1 MRYFL
6 LLLFICVTFNSTA
19 IIAAE
24 DDPFSAPTEQQQNQA
39 VDGLAAPMYK
49 PLMERYILDELRAV
63 RQDQQKLREDV
74 TKQVTHAQLDTADRA
89 ITYTTDTI
97 NNVFFII
104 TATASILV
112 LVGWNSL
119 RDVKNKVEDIV
130 NTRVSVITDEYEDR
144 LKILEEKLRVRS
156 EEILSNQ
163 ERISVT
169 NEVHSLWM
177 RANLESD
184 FANKIEIF
192 DEILKRKPEDV
203 EAIAYKADA
212 LLEINDTTQAIE
224 LCNQAIEI
232 DSDYGYAYWQRACA
246 YALIH
251 EHADALAD
259 IKMALDYSPNLR
271 NELLHES
278 AFASLHDNQSFNEI
292 LSATSV

>member
-1 MRYFL
+1 MLMRYYFYLLCIFFTLFL
-6 LLLFICVTFNSTA
+6 TSAN
-19 IIAAE
+19 AAE
-24 DDPFSAPTEQQQNQA
+24 QQTEAPSKLQEQQALEQ
-39 VDGLAAPMYK
+39 LKEPMYK
-49 PLMERYILDELRAV
+49 PLMERYILDELKAV

-89 ITYTTDTI
+89 LTYTTDTI

-163 ERISVT
+163 ERISIT

-184 FANKIEIF
+184 YANKIEIF

-212 LLEINDTTQAIE
+212 LLEINQTAKAID
-224 LCNQAIEI
+224 LCNQAIDI

-246 YALIH
+246 FALIH

-259 IKMALDYSPNLR
+259 IKMALEYSPNLR

-278 AFASLHDNQSFNEI
+278 AFASLHDNNSFNTIVAGE
-292 LSATSV
+292 

>member
-1 MRYFL
+1 MLMRYYFSL
-6 LLLFICVTFNSTA
+6 LCICFTLFSASAN
-19 IIAAE
+19 AAE
-24 DDPFSAPTEQQQNQA
+24 QQTEAPSKLQEQQALEQ
-39 VDGLAAPMYK
+39 LKEPMYK
-49 PLMERYILDELRAV
+49 PLMERYILDELKAV

-89 ITYTTDTI
+89 LTYTTDTI

-130 NTRVSVITDEYEDR
+130 NTRVSVITDEYEER
-144 LKILEEKLRVRS
+144 LKVLEEKLRVRS

-163 ERISVT
+163 ERISIT

-184 FANKIEIF
+184 YANKIEIF

-212 LLEINDTTQAIE
+212 LLEINQTAKAID
-224 LCNQAIEI
+224 LCNQAIDI

-246 YALIH
+246 FALIH

-259 IKMALDYSPNLR
+259 IKMALEYSPNLR

-278 AFASLHDNQSFNEI
+278 AFASLHDNNSFNTIVAGE
-292 LSATSV
+292 

>member
-1 MRYFL
+1 MRYYL
-6 LLLFICVTFNSTA
+6 STLFVCLTFFSGIVNS
-19 IIAAE
+19 AE
-24 DDPFSAPTEQQQNQA
+24 QKPAAPTPQQEQQALGQ
-39 VDGLAAPMYK
+39 LKESMYK
-49 PLMERYILDELRAV
+49 PLMERYILDELKAV

-89 ITYTTDTI
+89 LTYTTDTI

-212 LLEINDTTQAIE
+212 LLEINETAQAIE
-224 LCNQAIEI
+224 LCNQAIDI

-246 YALIH
+246 YALTH
-251 EHADALAD
+251 KHADALAD

-278 AFASLHDNQSFNEI
+278 AFASLHDNDSFNTIVAGE
-292 LSATSV
+292 VV

>member
-1 MRYFL
+1 MRYYL
-6 LLLFICVTFNSTA
+6 SVLFVCLTF
-19 IIAAE
+19 
-24 DDPFSAPTEQQQNQA
+24 FSGILSASQQEPAAPTIQQEQQALEQ
-39 VDGLAAPMYK
+39 LKEPMYK
-49 PLMERYILDELRAV
+49 PLMERYILDELKAV

-89 ITYTTDTI
+89 LTYTTDTI

-192 DEILKRKPEDV
+192 DEILNRKPEDV

-212 LLEINDTTQAIE
+212 LLEINETAQAIE
-224 LCNQAIEI
+224 LCNQAIDI

-246 YALIH
+246 YALTH
-251 EHADALAD
+251 KHADALAD
-259 IKMALDYSPNLR
+259 IKMALEYSPNLR

-278 AFASLHDNQSFNEI
+278 AFASLHDNDSFNTIVAGEV
-292 LSATSV
+292 A

>member
-1 MRYFL
+1 MRFYFL
-6 LLLFICVTFNSTA
+6 LFIVFIGASSTVQ
-19 IIAAE
+19 AA
-24 DDPFSAPTEQQQNQA
+24 DKNTATLDEQQQRE
-39 VDGLAAPMYK
+39 LAQLKEPMYK
-49 PLMERYILDELRAV
+49 PLLERYILDELKSV

-89 ITYTTDTI
+89 LTYTTDTI

-163 ERISVT
+163 ERISIT

-184 FANKIEIF
+184 IANKIEIF

-212 LLEINDTTQAIE
+212 LLELNETEQAIE
-224 LCNQAIEI
+224 LCNQAIDI

-246 YALIH
+246 YALTH

-259 IKMALDYSPNLR
+259 IKMSLEYSPNLR

-278 AFASLHDNQSFNEI
+278 AFASLHDNDSFNAIVSNE
-292 LSATSV
+292 A

>member
-1 MRYFL
+1 MRYYL
-6 LLLFICVTFNSTA
+6 STLFVCLTFFSGIVNSAEQKPADPTA
-19 IIAAE
+19 QQ
-24 DDPFSAPTEQQQNQA
+24 EQQALKQ
-39 VDGLAAPMYK
+39 LKESMFK
-49 PLMERYILDELRAV
+49 PLMERYILDELKAV

-89 ITYTTDTI
+89 LTYTTDTI

-212 LLEINDTTQAIE
+212 LLEINETAQAIE
-224 LCNQAIEI
+224 LCNQAIDI
-232 DSDYGYAYWQRACA
+232 DSVYGYAYWQRACA
-246 YALIH
+246 YALTH
-251 EHADALAD
+251 KHADALAD
-259 IKMALDYSPNLR
+259 IKMALEYSPNLR

-278 AFASLHDNQSFNEI
+278 AFASLHDNDSFNTIVAGE
-292 LSATSV
+292 VV

>member
-1 MRYFL
+1 MHYYL
-6 LLLFICVTFNSTA
+6 TVLFVCFTFFSDA
-19 IIAAE
+19 VSSAE
-24 DDPFSAPTEQQQNQA
+24 QKPQTPTTQQEQHALKQ
-39 VDGLAAPMYK
+39 LKEPMYK
-49 PLMERYILDELRAV
+49 PLMERYILDELKAV

-89 ITYTTDTI
+89 LTYTTDTI

-163 ERISVT
+163 ERISIT

-192 DEILKRKPEDV
+192 DEILNRKPEDV

-212 LLEINDTTQAIE
+212 LLELNETAQAIE
-224 LCNQAIEI
+224 LCNQAIDI

-246 YALIH
+246 YALTH
-251 EHADALAD
+251 KHADALAD
-259 IKMALDYSPNLR
+259 IKMALEYSPNLR

-278 AFASLHDNQSFNEI
+278 AFASLHDNDSFNTIVAGE
-292 LSATSV
+292 